1 MFVAF
6 KSFMSLYRPTGH
18 ARRDEDP
25 FLYVAV
31 VEVVAAVAVAVAVVL
46 VIIFP
51 RFLFSLWFKR
61 NVTSMH
67 TLAKQLITQV
77 CRTSGTY
84 VVEK

>member
-1 MFVAF
+1 MQKLFVAF

-61 NVTSMH
+61 NVT
-67 TLAKQLITQV
+67 
-77 CRTSGTY
+77 
-84 VVEK
+84 